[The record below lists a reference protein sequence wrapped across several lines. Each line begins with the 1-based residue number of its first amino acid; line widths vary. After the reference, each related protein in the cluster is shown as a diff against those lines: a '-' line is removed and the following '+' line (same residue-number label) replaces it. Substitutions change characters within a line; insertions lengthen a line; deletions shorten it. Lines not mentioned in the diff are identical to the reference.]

1 MSKKEINKR
10 LLPTSSKET
19 RHESKKI
26 TDFKLDTPAELIQ
39 PPPTLAEP
47 KKKKKK
53 ENEETEE
60 KLTTNGQNSW
70 VRGFCSSNK
79 DKDGNVIFGE
89 YLCGFRTCPHP
100 IFKMSRGST
109 AHGVE
114 HYHNR
119 HSKYSELISQAQ
131 NKGKDMV
138 SFAKEL
144 LEKENKIE
152 LSSQTKLTHYIK
164 KATIAP
170 EKTVRELHWLLCGI
184 KNAWSFNSQSNPM
197 ILEHFLQFYQIKY
210 PNRTILAGPL
220 LEGLYKITQE
230 AVALEVKN
238 ALFFHL
244 TGDGWTSI
252 NQEYFLAIT
261 AHYFKDEKMKRVTLG
276 VFQLYG
282 KKTAILLMKS
292 VTETYNKMLPDQ
304 SLITSFVVDGGANY
318 NKASETIVDEENVN
332 CFAHTLQI
340 PINKVLSP
348 SKGDNKFH
356 TCVTLVRNLMKKVK
370 YTPSLQE
377 DFKFKSFPL
386 DVCTR
391 WSSTHRMC
399 VQFNKEKLEYF
410 QVVEKLN
417 KFEMEELKLP
427 NWDVLS
433 AICFCL
439 EIFSKFTKFVG
450 AES

>member
-184 KNAWSFNSQSNPM
+184 KNCWSFNSQSAA
-197 ILEHFLQFYQIKY
+197 IIIEHFSQFFGIKY
-210 PNRTILAGPL
+210 PTRKDLSGTL
-220 LEGLYKITQE
+220 LEGLYKVTQE
-230 AVALEVKN
+230 AVSLEVKN
-238 ALFFHL
+238 SLFFHL

-261 AHYFKDEKMKRVTLG
+261 AHYYKDKMKRITLG
-276 VFQLYG
+276 VKQLYG
-282 KKTAILLMKS
+282 KKTAVLLMKS
-292 VTETYNKMLPDQ
+292 VTETYNKILPEE
-304 SLITSFVVDGGANY
+304 SLITSFIVDGGANY
-318 NKASETIVDEENVN
+318 NKASEIIIDEENVN

-340 PINKVLSP
+340 PINKIISP
-348 SKGDNKFH
+348 SKNKNKYQICI
-356 TCVTLVRNLMKKVK
+356 TEVR
-370 YTPSLQE
+370 
-377 DFKFKSFPL
+377 KFNEKSKIHSY
-386 DVCTR
+386 
-391 WSSTHRMC
+391 SSRR
-399 VQFNKEKLEYF
+399 F
-410 QVVEKLN
+410 
-417 KFEMEELKLP
+417 
-427 NWDVLS
+427 
-433 AICFCL
+433 
-439 EIFSKFTKFVG
+439 
-450 AES
+450 